1 MKRGVIFD
9 LDGTL
14 IDSMPFWNSLGERY
28 LKYIGIVDKDID
40 KETYNMTIEEAA
52 SYMKHKHN
60 LNESVSYIRLQINC
74 LIEEQYFKKLTLNE
88 GVLEYIEYLYAHN
101 YKLIVA
107 TDTPKPLAQAVLK
120 KNGVLD
126 YFIDV
131 ITTIKV
137 KQDKSRPDIYD
148 YCVLRMGLSKDD
160 VVVIE
165 DDDKAIETLKNASYD
180 VIGFKTDASYYK
192 IDSFK
197 DEIAYKMLEK
207 LI

>member
-1 MKRGVIFD
+1 
-9 LDGTL
+9 
-14 IDSMPFWNSLGERY
+14 
-28 LKYIGIVDKDID
+28 
-40 KETYNMTIEEAA
+40 
-52 SYMKHKHN
+52 MKHKHN

-148 YCVLRMGLSKDD
+148 YCVLRMGLSKDE

-180 VIGFKTDASYYK
+180 VIGFKTDASYYR

>member
-148 YCVLRMGLSKDD
+148 YCVLRMGLSKDE

-180 VIGFKTDASYYK
+180 VIGFKTDASYYR

>member
-137 KQDKSRPDIYD
+137 KHDKSRPDIYD
-148 YCVLRMGLSKDD
+148 YCVLRMGLSKDE

-180 VIGFKTDASYYK
+180 VIGFKTDASYYR